1 MSFLEKLK
9 NATTRSEL
17 AHILGFQPNKLSYIL
32 YKIPD
37 SEKYHTFGVPK
48 KNGSTRIIQ
57 APDPRL
63 KTLQRRL
70 ADVLYACSKEINDKE
85 YRRPLS
91 HGFKKGYSIHSNAK
105 CHKNRRYVL
114 NFDLED
120 FFPSI
125 NFGRVRG
132 YFIKNRDFELKEQVA
147 TTIAKIA
154 CHNNELPQG
163 SPCSPVVSNL
173 IAHLLDV
180 RLVRIAKKYKCT
192 YSRYADDITFSTNQ
206 KDFPTDI
213 AIQDHL
219 NKTIWCLSELIE
231 NQVERS
237 GFKVNSAKTKMRYSD
252 SRQVVTGLIVNKKVN
267 VRSEYYKLAR
277 AMAHSLFTTG
287 TYSVPSNLSPVDI
300 LEKNYSKK
308 EEDKEEETQL
318 TKLERL
324 EGMLNHIHYT
334 RNSSDQREVKE
345 KQTRPT
351 AMWRLFRD
359 FLFFKYFGMP
369 HKPIIICE
377 GSTDSIYIKLALKKF
392 IDCYPALIKREDNRV
407 IYRINFLQYTKN
419 IRDVLQLSGGA
430 SQLAKF
436 VGNYKK
442 TAENYGAW
450 NPSQPVILLAD
461 NDEEAKKIFNAVSKN
476 SEKKLE
482 VTICSNDDFFYVN
495 NNLYLVK
502 LPSIEEHKERT
513 IEDLFASK
521 WLNYEIGDKKFNR
534 TNKPDDTSYGKSI
547 FAKRVIAKNFA
558 EVDFSEF
565 TILLDRFVRVIDD
578 FSKKRSNSQNT
589 T

>member
-1 MSFLEKLK
+1 MSHLEKLK
-9 NATTRSEL
+9 NANTRAEL
-17 AHILGFQPNKLSYIL
+17 AHILGFQSSKLSYIL
-32 YKIPD
+32 YKLPD
-37 SEKYHTFGVPK
+37 SEKYHTFEVPK

-70 ADVLYACSKEINDKE
+70 ADVLYVCSNEINKKE
-85 YRRPLS
+85 SRRPLS
-91 HGFKKGYSIHSNAK
+91 HGFKKGYSIYSNAK

-132 YFIKNRDFELKEQVA
+132 YFIKNRDFELEEQVA

-192 YSRYADDITFSTNQ
+192 YSRYADDITFSTSQ

-213 AIQDHL
+213 AIQDRQ

-237 GFKVNSAKTKMRYSD
+237 GFKVNSAKTRMSYSD
-252 SRQVVTGLIVNKKVN
+252 SRQVVTGLIVNKKIN

-287 TYSVPSNLSPVDI
+287 AYSIPSNLSPIDV
-300 LEKNYSKK
+300 LERNSS
-308 EEDKEEETQL
+308 EKEEENEKETQL
-318 TKLERL
+318 PQLNRL

-334 RNSSDQREVKE
+334 RNLSDQREIKE
-345 KQTRPT
+345 KQDHPT
-351 AMWRLFRD
+351 AMWSLFQD

-369 HKPIIICE
+369 HKPIVLCE
-377 GSTDSIYIKLALKKF
+377 GPTDSIYIKLALKKF
-392 IDCYPALIKREDNRV
+392 IDCYPSLIKKEENSIV
-407 IYRINFLQYTKN
+407 YCVHFLQYTGNVK
-419 IRDVLQLSGGA
+419 DVLQLSGGTD
-430 SQLAKF
+430 QLANF
-436 VGNYKK
+436 VGIYQKK
-442 TAENYGAW
+442 AKHYQAW
-450 NPSQPVILLAD
+450 NPSKPVILLTD
-461 NDEEAKKIFNAVSKN
+461 NDKGAKNVFNAVRDHSKDKPVIN
-476 SEKKLE
+476 IS
-482 VTICSNDDFFYVN
+482 SNDDFFYVN

-502 LPSIEEHKERT
+502 IPSFEEKT
-513 IEDLFASK
+513 IEDLFDPK
-521 WLNYEIGDKKFNR
+521 WLNYKIGDKKFNR
-534 TNKPDDTSYGKSI
+534 TNKSDDTSYGKSI
-547 FAKRVIAKNFA
+547 FAKKVIAKNFA
-558 EVDFSEF
+558 KVDFSEF
-565 TILLDRFVRVIDD
+565 ISLLDRFVKVIYD
-578 FSKKRSNSQNT
+578 FSKKRPNSQNT